1 MSGNPLIGGGY
12 LDNSECAGKKRGL
25 KTGLLHQVGIPE
37 VDIGLFDMPNSY
49 RFDILSLSIF
59 SEISL
64 SISISI
70 FSKISSSISISISIF
85 SRTALSISI
94 SILIFSW

>member
-49 RFDILSLSIF
+49 RFDILS
-59 SEISL
+59 
-64 SISISI
+64 ISI
-70 FSKISSSISISISIF
+70 FSKNLLVDIDIDIDIF
-85 SRTALSISI
+85 QNL
-94 SILIFSW
+94 LIDIDNDIDIF